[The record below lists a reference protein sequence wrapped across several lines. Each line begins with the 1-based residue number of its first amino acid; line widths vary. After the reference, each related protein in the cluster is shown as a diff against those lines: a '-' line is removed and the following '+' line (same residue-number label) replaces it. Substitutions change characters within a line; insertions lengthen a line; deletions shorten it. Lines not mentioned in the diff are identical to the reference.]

1 MSPRQRSGSRQCVYL
16 FEISSV
22 PTGRSRG
29 SRFRC
34 SSCMARSI
42 PRYPLPLA
50 SGCLRWRTSQNG
62 LSALP
67 EAAITIWTTSAP
79 LKSREISST
88 LRGGDGCHKGR
99 IFRAR
104 TRWGLDRMSAH
115 GPMPRSAW
123 MFPALAVLLFAVAT
137 GLGLDFTP
145 SVGGLLFAVVLLAI
159 LFGTVFAAVHHAE
172 VIAERIGEP
181 YGTLL
186 LTLAVTIIEVAL
198 IATIMLGDK
207 PQPALARD
215 TVFAVVM
222 IVCNG
227 LVGLCIFI
235 GGLRYREQDF
245 QVSGANLYLS
255 VLFVLATITLIMPN
269 YTLTAPGPIYS
280 AAQLGFVDLV
290 TLMLYGVFLYTQ
302 TIRHSD
308 YFIKGGVGAATETS
322 SLSNRMLALSI
333 ALLLISLLA
342 VALLAKKFSLVVD
355 VVTAMIGAPPAFAG
369 VLVALLILLPEG
381 VTAIAAARNNDLQ
394 KSINLALGS
403 SLATIGLTIPAVGV
417 ATYALDKERVLG
429 LNGQGMVLLLLT
441 FVLSMLT
448 FGTGRTNI
456 LFGLVHMVVFAV
468 FVFMVFVP

>member
-1 MSPRQRSGSRQCVYL
+1 
-16 FEISSV
+16 
-22 PTGRSRG
+22 
-29 SRFRC
+29 
-34 SSCMARSI
+34 
-42 PRYPLPLA
+42 
-50 SGCLRWRTSQNG
+50 
-62 LSALP
+62 
-67 EAAITIWTTSAP
+67 
-79 LKSREISST
+79 
-88 LRGGDGCHKGR
+88 
-99 IFRAR
+99 
-104 TRWGLDRMSAH
+104 MSAH

-123 MFPALAVLLFAVAT
+123 MFPVLAMLLFAVAT
-137 GLGLDFTP
+137 GLGLGFTP
-145 SVGGLLFAVVLLAI
+145 SVSGFLFAVVLLSI

-308 YFIKGGVGAATETS
+308 YFIKGGADAATETS

-333 ALLLISLLA
+333 ALLLVSLLA
-342 VALLAKKFSLVVD
+342 VVLLAKKFSLVVD

-381 VTAIAAARNNDLQ
+381 VSAIAAARNNDLQ

-417 ATYALDKERVLG
+417 ATYALDKELVLG
-429 LNGQGMVLLLLT
+429 LSSQGMVLLLLT
-441 FVLSMLT
+441 FFLSMLT

>member
-1 MSPRQRSGSRQCVYL
+1 
-16 FEISSV
+16 
-22 PTGRSRG
+22 
-29 SRFRC
+29 
-34 SSCMARSI
+34 
-42 PRYPLPLA
+42 
-50 SGCLRWRTSQNG
+50 
-62 LSALP
+62 
-67 EAAITIWTTSAP
+67 
-79 LKSREISST
+79 
-88 LRGGDGCHKGR
+88 
-99 IFRAR
+99 
-104 TRWGLDRMSAH
+104 MSAH

-123 MFPALAVLLFAVAT
+123 IFPALAVALFAVAT
-137 GLGLDFTP
+137 GLGLSFTP
-145 SVGGLLFAVVLLAI
+145 SMGGLVFAVALLSI

-172 VIAERIGEP
+172 IIAERIGEP

-207 PQPALARD
+207 PVPALARD

-255 VLFVLATITLIMPN
+255 VLFVMATITLIMPN

-280 AAQLGFVDLV
+280 AAQLGFVSIV
-290 TLMLYGVFLYTQ
+290 TVILYGVFLYTQ
-302 TIRHSD
+302 TVRHRD
-308 YFIKGGVGAATETS
+308 YFISDAAGAVDDGAPM
-322 SLSNRMLALSI
+322 SNRMLALSI
-333 ALLLISLLA
+333 ALLLVSLLA
-342 VALLAKKFSLVVD
+342 VVLLAKKFSLVVD
-355 VVTAMIGAPPAFAG
+355 VVTAKIGAPPAFAG

-381 VTAIAAARNNDLQ
+381 VAAISAARKNDLQ

-403 SLATIGLTIPAVGV
+403 SLATIGLTIPAV
-417 ATYALDKERVLG
+417 AIAAYALDRQLVLG
-429 LNGQGMVLLLLT
+429 LNLQEMVLLVLT
-441 FVLSMLT
+441 FILSMLT

-468 FVFMVFVP
+468 FIFMVFVP